1 MGETDEQADVRVDED
16 RDRGAFVLRVDGVEA
31 GHADVTRRRTADG
44 TPAIVL
50 VHTEVDEAYS
60 GRGMGGRIVRGVFEA
75 ARAEGPPG
83 TAVVPRCPYAQRWL
97 GSHPEYLADVPP
109 RDRAA
114 LGLGEPQGAPQME
127 ETP

>member
-1 MGETDEQADVRVDED
+1 MGETGEQADVRVDED
-16 RDRGAFVLRVDGVEA
+16 RDREAFVLRVEGVEA
-31 GHADVTRRRTADG
+31 GHADVRRRRTADG

-60 GRGMGGRIVRGVFEA
+60 GRGLGGRLVRGVFDA

-83 TAVVPRCPYAQRWL
+83 TAVAPRCPYAQRWL
-97 GSHPEYLADVPP
+97 GSHPEYLADVPA

-114 LGLGEPQGAPQME
+114 LGLGEPHLE

>member
-1 MGETDEQADVRVDED
+1 MSETGEQADVRVDED
-16 RDRGAFVLRVDGVEA
+16 PDRGAFVLRVDGVEA
-31 GHADVTRRRTADG
+31 GRADVQRRRTADG

-60 GRGMGGRIVRGVFEA
+60 GRGLAGRIVRAVFDA
-75 ARAEGPPG
+75 ARAEGG
-83 TAVVPRCPYAQRWL
+83 GGTGHTAVVPRCPYAQRWL
-97 GSHPEYLADVPP
+97 GSHPEYLADVPA

-114 LGLGEPQGAPQME
+114 LGLGEPHLE

>member
-1 MGETDEQADVRVDED
+1 VGETGEDAEVRVDED
-16 RDRGAFVLRVDGVEA
+16 RDRGAFVLRVDGAEA
-31 GHADVTRRRTADG
+31 GHADVQRRRTSDG

-60 GRGMGGRIVRGVFEA
+60 GRGLGGRIVRAVFDA
-75 ARAEGPPG
+75 ARAEGG
-83 TAVVPRCPYAQRWL
+83 GGTGRTAVVPRCPYAQRWL
-97 GSHPEYLADVPP
+97 GSHPEYLADVPA

-114 LGLGEPQGAPQME
+114 LGLGEPHLE